1 MQHKHISN
9 ALWLKKVS
17 EYGITNIVT
26 AIDVSCAPVLL
37 YCIYGQ
43 VKTLHCSPIEALM
56 INLPENQKLCCLCI
70 ATELMPSCVVV

>member
-17 EYGITNIVT
+17 EYGTTNIVT

-43 VKTLHCSPIEALM
+43 VKTLHCSTI
-56 INLPENQKLCCLCI
+56 
-70 ATELMPSCVVV
+70 